1 MSSSLVAYEDS
12 DSETETET
20 TEVPQAFGTGKSSQ
34 SSSVSCGQHFAPGSL
49 GTKSTYEMHPM
60 ENSGSSGTSTVC
72 EDPPELYAQTN
83 NTDLTSPYSRRVYSG
98 HAALSMAYRNSEQT
112 SSSSANSGHG
122 ISQKRIHKDSATTIK
137 GIRPYIPKR
146 LRQENSSMPETKES
160 GQRDSSH
167 CDDKLGISGE
177 QSSRKIS
184 ELIKPYLGSKYKS
197 TEVPKSL
204 IFYMSKHSGP
214 VNEIQWCPV
223 REHSHMLLS
232 ASMDKTVKLVTHASK
247 GQFMK
252 VVDFGLFIPKVC
264 VGKQIFSSKTE
275 FRISALKFHPT
286 ESNIFLCG
294 GFSPEVKAWDI
305 RTSKERY
312 TCPSLSLHPKESVFV
327 AQTNGNYMAL
337 FSTQRPYRINKK
349 KRYEGHKVEGFAV
362 GCEFSPD
369 GTLLVTGSSDGKV
382 FFYNYHTSRI
392 IRTLSAHKEAC
403 MKTFSLLWDVETICR
418 DFSCLSKEEW
428 EGPYHFLQMWGQQD
442 PSGAAIWQKAEHTSL
457 QQKEKAK
464 GAQNTSLPK
473 PVKRLS
479 GRQSQAFQ
487 SGALDTKLV
496 SKEISWGKKA
506 VWRPL
511 MDGHQLSLLCS
522 SVAAGLSP
530 ISLGFSP
537 LRLAAI

>member
-12 DSETETET
+12 DSETETEK
-20 TEVPQAFGTGKSSQ
+20 TEVPQAFGTQISSQ
-34 SSSVSCGQHFAPGSL
+34 RSSVSCRQHFAPGSL
-49 GTKSTYEMHPM
+49 GTKSTYEMHPT

-72 EDPPELYAQTN
+72 EDPPELYAQNN
-83 NTDLTSPYSRRVYSG
+83 NTDLTSPYSRGAYPG
-98 HAALSMAYRNSEQT
+98 HAALSMPYRNYEQT
-112 SSSSANSGHG
+112 SSSSANSGNG
-122 ISQKRIHKDSATTIK
+122 ISQKRMHKDSATAIK

-146 LRQENSSMPETKES
+146 LRQESSSTPETKES
-160 GQRDSSH
+160 DQRGSSA
-167 CDDKLGISGE
+167 CDVKLGVLGE
-177 QSSRKIS
+177 QTSRKTS
-184 ELIKPYLGSKYKS
+184 ELIKPYLVSKYKS

-223 REHSHMLLS
+223 REQSHMLLS
-232 ASMDKTVKLVTHASK
+232 ASMDKTVKVWDA
-247 GQFMK
+247 
-252 VVDFGLFIPKVC
+252 VDTGCCLKTYSCHSCAVRAAQWSSCGRRILSGGFDSTLHLTDVET
-264 VGKQIFSSKTE
+264 GKQIFSSKTE

-305 RTSKERY
+305 RTSKVLRVYKAAVQQTLDILFLPEGREFLTSTDAVSRDSADRTIIAWDFQSSAKISNQIFHERY

-337 FSTQRPYRINKK
+337 FSAQRPYRINKK

-403 MKTFSLLWDVETICR
+403 VSAIFHPVLPSLLATCDWAGEI
-418 DFSCLSKEEW
+418 K
-428 EGPYHFLQMWGQQD
+428 
-442 PSGAAIWQKAEHTSL
+442 IWQ
-457 QQKEKAK
+457 
-464 GAQNTSLPK
+464 
-473 PVKRLS
+473 
-479 GRQSQAFQ
+479 
-487 SGALDTKLV
+487 
-496 SKEISWGKKA
+496 
-506 VWRPL
+506 
-511 MDGHQLSLLCS
+511 
-522 SVAAGLSP
+522 
-530 ISLGFSP
+530 
-537 LRLAAI
+537 